1 MTKALNAK
9 EAASYLGV
17 HVETLRR
24 LARRGD
30 VPSFKVGRDWRFNK
44 TDLDEWIRNYTPDN
58 KKPHVIIV
66 DDEENI
72 LHFLDKIL
80 VAHGFRVSAFTSG
93 HEALE
98 LFHRNPPD
106 LAMIDLKMPLMSGPE
121 LMKEIRNINHHIPLV
136 VFTGYPDSDLMLEA
150 LQSSPFTM
158 ITKPS
163 TVEKIVET
171 VDQALNGTYKKT
183 ASI

>member
-1 MTKALNAK
+1 LT
-9 EAASYLGV
+9 
-17 HVETLRR
+17 
-24 LARRGD
+24 
-30 VPSFKVGRDWRFNK
+30 
-44 TDLDEWIRNYTPDN
+44 
-58 KKPHVIIV
+58 
-66 DDEENI
+66 
-72 LHFLDKIL
+72 
-80 VAHGFRVSAFTSG
+80 
-93 HEALE
+93 
-98 LFHRNPPD
+98 PPD

-171 VDQALNGTYKKT
+171 LNQALNGSYKKT
-183 ASI
+183 ASF